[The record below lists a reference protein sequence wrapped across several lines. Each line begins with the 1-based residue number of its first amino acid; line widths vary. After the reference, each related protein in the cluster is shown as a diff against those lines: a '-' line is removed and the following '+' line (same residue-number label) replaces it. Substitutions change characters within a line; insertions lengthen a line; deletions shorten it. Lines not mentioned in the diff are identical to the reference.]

1 MNEVMQGSASPVALA
16 GFLIALQAKGSSVA
30 ELRAL
35 ADEMVAHSHSF
46 TAPAGAVDIVGTG
59 GDGANTVNISTMAS
73 LVIAASGVPVVKHG
87 NRSASSKSGAADV
100 LEQLGVR
107 LDLPAREVAAMVD
120 EVGITFCFAQVF
132 HPSMRFAAEARKG
145 LGVPTVFNILGP
157 ITNPAGVQASAVG
170 VADPAMAP
178 VIAGVF
184 QQRGTSALVFRGC
197 DGLDE
202 LTIAE
207 DSQIWEVRGGD
218 EIREHHL
225 NPTELLGINKVP
237 LSALE
242 GGEPAYNAQVARDL
256 FAGAH
261 SPIRDAVLL
270 NAAAGIVAAEGIGQA
285 AADGFDE
292 RFADAF
298 RRAGEVLDSGRPA
311 AVLDEWSSR
320 SQQLMS

>member
-1 MNEVMQGSASPVALA
+1 
-16 GFLIALQAKGSSVA
+16 
-30 ELRAL
+30 
-35 ADEMVAHSHSF
+35 
-46 TAPAGAVDIVGTG
+46 
-59 GDGANTVNISTMAS
+59 
-73 LVIAASGVPVVKHG
+73 
-87 NRSASSKSGAADV
+87 
-100 LEQLGVR
+100 
-107 LDLPAREVAAMVD
+107 MVD